1 MADIK
6 VQRFYGYLDLQKYLN
21 DVRRSY
27 EKKGVHLYLKNVI
40 VTHAITEH
48 DNEGVYTVIVY
59 P

>member
-27 EKKGVHLYLKNVI
+27 EKKGIQLYLKNVI

-48 DNEGVYTVIVY
+48 HGQDVYTVIHY
-59 P
+59 